1 MKARKLKL
9 IKRKKYR
16 NSNMV
21 TFEEMSPRTAEE
33 ISAYL
38 SEYVEGIT
46 PSIVKR
52 LWKTGELACGS
63 TDRNHS
69 NYFYADEYIESLMR
83 KEDERE
89 EKMRQLEKKHGRL

>member
-33 ISAYL
+33 ISEYL

-63 TDRNHS
+63 TDRTHS

-83 KEDERE
+83 KEDEQE
-89 EKMRQLEKKHGRL
+89 EKMKQLEKKHGRL

>member
-33 ISAYL
+33 IAAYL

-63 TDRNHS
+63 TDRTHS

-83 KEDERE
+83 KEDEQE
-89 EKMRQLEKKHGRL
+89 EKMKQLEKKHGRL